1 MPILKILS
9 YELESV
15 RGYLLSVYN
24 ISDVLSE
31 NITRNWLHNSE
42 SGTVVMCVDCLF
54 TNNITTSN
62 S

>member
-15 RGYLLSVYN
+15 RVYLLSVYN

-31 NITRNWLHNSE
+31 NITTNWLHNAE
-42 SGTVVMCVDCLF
+42 NGMVVMCVDCLF